1 MSVFMEIFS
10 FSCGTEAY
18 GTLFLIATQFSQR
31 KILVRTVSVSND
43 VDRMKI
49 GIPWGGG
56 VDPRDSATKQRIY
69 IDWSVIL
76 GTSVVEDKLVWIQWE
91 SICLIL

>member
-1 MSVFMEIFS
+1 MQILTIYHWTKIEDP
-10 FSCGTEAY
+10 Y
-18 GTLFLIATQFSQR
+18 GRVRGNIEGAERDSNPIRRPTLLT
-31 KILVRTVSVSND
+31 NPH
-43 VDRMKI
+43 
-49 GIPWGGG
+49 PWGGG